1 MDNKALVVTL
11 VVVFVGG
18 LVLGSASFGG
28 LSGQAVGSTATVSA
42 SPKIVGP
49 GQFVNI
55 YVNPRGSDCYAYIYR
70 DGVSRFDV
78 FEYARGQ
85 GRACDQPTNY
95 RYQVPLSAQAS
106 MYQIRVYTTQA
117 ATDSYASDTFTV
129 RVG

>member
-1 MDNKALVVTL
+1 MLMDNKALVVTL

-28 LSGQAVGSTATVSA
+28 LSGQAVGGTATVSV
-42 SPKIVGP
+42 SPKTIGA

-55 YVNPRGSDCYAYIYR
+55 YINPRGSDCYAYVYR
-70 DGVSRFDV
+70 GVSRADV

-95 RYQVPLSAQAS
+95 RYQVPLSFS
-106 MYQIRVYTTQA
+106 GSYEVRVYGTQA
-117 ATDSYASDTFTV
+117 ATGSYASDMFTV
-129 RVG
+129 V